1 MCEHGARG
9 LPVLEEIRGALGR
22 DHGLQNADP
31 RALLSALQSMPN
43 GTPPRT
49 IRIGLAGL
57 GNVGAGVFKN
67 VAQNRDLIVQRTG
80 ADLQITRVAVRNL
93 AKKRDIDFPSEVLTT
108 DWRELVA
115 DESIQVIVELIGGT
129 DEAFD
134 LVSDSLRAKKIVV
147 TGNKALLAE
156 KGQELFALAEQCGV
170 PIYFEAAVA
179 GGIPIIQ
186 VLQEGLVA
194 NHIRS
199 IHGIINGTCNY
210 VLTRMSQAGLTY
222 ADALQEAQEKG
233 YAEADPTLDVSG
245 WDAAHKAII
254 LASLSYG
261 FWIKTEDV
269 HVEGIDQVSIEDI
282 RFAERLGYGVKLLSV
297 IRADADGRVEVR
309 TQPTLLPQSHVLA
322 NVNGAFNAIVVNGDI
337 VGETL
342 FYGRGAGQDPTSS
355 SVISDLCEAAA
366 TLIYGARHSG
376 FVPHGLYGRS
386 KPINETVSRYFVR
399 LTVYDQPGVLGQ
411 ITTALGERGIGISSV
426 IQPEDLESV
435 SDTAS
440 LVLMID
446 DAKLGDM
453 KAAMAEI
460 AELAC
465 VSGPAVWLRVET
477 MSS

>member
-1 MCEHGARG
+1 
-9 LPVLEEIRGALGR
+9 
-22 DHGLQNADP
+22 
-31 RALLSALQSMPN
+31 MPN

-57 GNVGAGVFKN
+57 GNVGAGVYKN
-67 VAQNRDLIVQRTG
+67 VEKNRELIQQRTG
-80 ADLQITRVAVRNL
+80 ACLQITRVAVRSL
-93 AKKRDIDFPSEVLTT
+93 GKKRDIEIPAEVLTT
-108 DWRELVA
+108 DWRELIA

-134 LVSDSLRAKKIVV
+134 LVSAALRAKKIVV

-156 KGQELFALAEQCGV
+156 KGQELFALAETCGV

-194 NHIRS
+194 NHIVS

-210 VLTRMSQAGLTY
+210 VLTRMSQAGLSY
-222 ADALQEAQEKG
+222 SDALQEAQEKG

-269 HVEGIDQVSIEDI
+269 HVEGIDQVSIDDI

-297 IRADADGRVEVR
+297 IRADAEGRVEVR

-411 ITTALGERGIGISSV
+411 ITTALGARGIGISSV
-426 IQPEDLESV
+426 IQPEDLESD

-446 DAKLGDM
+446 DAKLGEM

-460 AELAC
+460 SKLAC
-465 VSGPAVWLRVET
+465 VSSPAVCLRVEK
-477 MSS
+477 MNA